1 MSAKKAYNFSRESR
15 NNFIGLNV
23 FLKQNNLQFYAES
36 NDIFISGKTR
46 FLINLWQKNFIHK
59 SIRSKNS

>member
-46 FLINLWQKNFIHK
+46 FLINLWQKNFIYK